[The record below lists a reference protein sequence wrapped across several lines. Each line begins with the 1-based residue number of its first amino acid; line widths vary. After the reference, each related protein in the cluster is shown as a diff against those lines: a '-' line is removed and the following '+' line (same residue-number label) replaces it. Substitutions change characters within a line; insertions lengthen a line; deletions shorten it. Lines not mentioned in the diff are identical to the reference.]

1 MREGRI
7 GFKEAFSIGVG
18 GMIGGGIFAVL
29 GLSLE
34 LAGNGAP
41 VSFLIAGIVALL
53 SAYSYSRLT
62 MRYPSRGGTVEFLVR
77 GFGPGLLAGG
87 LNILL
92 IVSYTVMVALYA
104 YAFGSYG
111 ASVFGGGF
119 VLIHVF
125 ASLVIIAFTIIN
137 ALGGGTSGRVEDI
150 LVGFKLA
157 VLLFVVVSG
166 IGMVSWGKFSP
177 SNWPSFSN
185 IVVGGMVIFLAYEG
199 FELIANAAGEA
210 SSLRDLSKAYYAS
223 VTVVTVV
230 YITIALVSAGVLSAS
245 QVIRVRDYALAE
257 VASLSAGA
265 MGFYIVAAAALAS
278 TASAINATL
287 YGTAGISYVVAR
299 YGELPGSMDRVV
311 WRQAPEGLLLTAF
324 ISLVLVNGVGLDGIA
339 FAGSA
344 GFLVIFAMVSLAGYR
359 LRREVKVN
367 PVLEILGFLS
377 SLTALVLLLYHT
389 MVREPVQ
396 VALFII
402 LLSASFT
409 VEGLYRRLT
418 GRRLS
423 HIIDSRLAER
433 ERLKREW
440 RKWVPHLID
449 AIGQVLKEFEVYL
462 VGGIAR
468 GEVDRSHDVDLL
480 VVSREKIRVEELEEK
495 LVDITGFRMHPIHIH
510 IAKPEE
516 REKWLRKSGEYR
528 RLGGKSS
535 T

>member
-1 MREGRI
+1 M
-7 GFKEAFSIGVG
+7 
-18 GMIGGGIFAVL
+18 
-29 GLSLE
+29 
-34 LAGNGAP
+34 
-41 VSFLIAGIVALL
+41 
-53 SAYSYSRLT
+53 
-62 MRYPSRGGTVEFLVR
+62 
-77 GFGPGLLAGG
+77 
-87 LNILL
+87 
-92 IVSYTVMVALYA
+92 
-104 YAFGSYG
+104 
-111 ASVFGGGF
+111 
-119 VLIHVF
+119 
-125 ASLVIIAFTIIN
+125 
-137 ALGGGTSGRVEDI
+137 
-150 LVGFKLA
+150 
-157 VLLFVVVSG
+157 
-166 IGMVSWGKFSP
+166 
-177 SNWPSFSN
+177 
-185 IVVGGMVIFLAYEG
+185 
-199 FELIANAAGEA
+199 
-210 SSLRDLSKAYYAS
+210 
-223 VTVVTVV
+223 
-230 YITIALVSAGVLSAS
+230 
-245 QVIRVRDYALAE
+245 
-257 VASLSAGA
+257 
-265 MGFYIVAAAALAS
+265 
-278 TASAINATL
+278 
-287 YGTAGISYVVAR
+287 
-299 YGELPGSMDRVV
+299 
-311 WRQAPEGLLLTAF
+311 
-324 ISLVLVNGVGLDGIA
+324 GLDGIA